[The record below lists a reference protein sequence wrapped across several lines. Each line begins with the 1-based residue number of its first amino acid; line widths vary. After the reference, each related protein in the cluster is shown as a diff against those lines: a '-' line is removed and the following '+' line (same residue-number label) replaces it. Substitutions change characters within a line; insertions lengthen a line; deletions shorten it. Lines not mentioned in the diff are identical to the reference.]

1 MGRLQRAFPVA
12 DVRGMWLDVVALGLL
27 ALFAFLGS
35 RRGGLAAGL
44 GLLTLGVGYGA
55 AVFFGARYA
64 DAASETFGVP
74 AMLGMPLAGTIAFLL
89 AYVGMSILSKVLR
102 ALEAEHPSRSPR
114 DRFFGGVFGAVR
126 GGLIVL
132 LLSYLAIWVDAM
144 RVTGTAPDLPDLGS
158 SAAAAVTASVVE
170 AGVTAAMGDTQS
182 GRLMAHVASR
192 PGEAIVEMQELMQ
205 NPVIAEIQNDRMFWT
220 YVEHGSID
228 AAMNR
233 RGMLALTYSGDM
245 RQTLHAFGLIDA
257 AAVDDPELFRE
268 QTRDLLRELGPR
280 LSSIK
285 NDPKMQELMEDPE
298 VLAAVQSGNHLALMT
313 HPGFQEVVARVM
325 AEVD

>member
-1 MGRLQRAFPVA
+1 MFRV
-12 DVRGMWLDVVALGLL
+12 MWLDVIALFLL
-27 ALFAFLGS
+27 VLFAFLGA
-35 RRGGLAAGL
+35 RRGGLASGL

-64 DAASETFGVP
+64 DTAAEAFGVSP
-74 AMLGMPLAGTIAFLL
+74 MLGMPLAGSIAFLG
-89 AYVGMSILSKVLR
+89 AFVAMSILSKVLR
-102 ALEAEHPSRSPR
+102 ALEAEHPSRSAQ
-114 DRFFGGVFGAVR
+114 DRFFGGFFGAVR

-144 RVTGTAPDLPDLGS
+144 RVTGTAPDLPELGS
-158 SAAAAVTASVVE
+158 SAAAALTESVVE
-170 AGVTAAMGDTQS
+170 AGVTAAMGDSHS
-182 GRLMAHVASR
+182 GRIVAHMASR
-192 PGEAIVEMQELMQ
+192 PGEAIVEMQELME
-205 NPVIAEIQNDRMFWT
+205 NPVISEIQNDPMFWT

-233 RGMLALTYSGDM
+233 RGMLALTYNHDM
-245 RQTLHAFGLIDA
+245 RKTLHDFGLIDA
-257 AAVDDPELFRE
+257 AAVEDAELFRE
-268 QTRDLLRELGPR
+268 QTRGVLRELGPR
-280 LSSIK
+280 LSNIK

-298 VLAAVQSGNHLALMT
+298 VLAAVQAGDHLTLMT